1 MTEIGS
7 TDDIVGECNVRAK
20 KTARGGS
27 YFRFV
32 ERDPMLN
39 IVSCLTE
46 ILFLELS

>member
-1 MTEIGS
+1 MTEIGR
-7 TDDIVGECNVRAK
+7 TDDIVCECNFIAK

-27 YFRFV
+27 HFRFV

-39 IVSCLTE
+39 IDTE